1 MPRYYFN
8 VRDGYDLDEDDEGVE
23 LPDLETARAEAQATV
38 EELRDELGPEAQNI
52 QLEITDEE
60 RRRLFTVSLG
70 GQRGQGRR

>member
-52 QLEITDEE
+52 QLEIMDEE
-60 RRRLFTVSLG
+60 GRRLFTVSLG

>member
-60 RRRLFTVSLG
+60 GHRLFTVSLG

>member
-8 VRDGYDLDEDDEGVE
+8 VRDGYDLDEDEEGVE

-38 EELRDELGPEAQNI
+38 EELRDELGAEAESI

-60 RRRLFTVSLG
+60 GQRLFTVSLG
-70 GQRGQGRR
+70 LGGHGRRR

>member
-8 VRDGYDLDEDDEGVE
+8 IREGQELDEDEEGVE

-38 EELRDELGPEAQNI
+38 EELRDELGAEGETI

-60 RRRLFTVSLG
+60 GRRLFTVSLG
-70 GQRGQGRR
+70 RHGRR